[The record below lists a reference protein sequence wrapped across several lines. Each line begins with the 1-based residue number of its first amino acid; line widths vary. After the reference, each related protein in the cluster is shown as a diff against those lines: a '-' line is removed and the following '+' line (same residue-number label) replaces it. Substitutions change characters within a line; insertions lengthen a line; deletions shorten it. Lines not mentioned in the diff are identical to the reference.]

1 MSWKPVA
8 GITALKNQIDD
19 RWKNRDRASDGIKG
33 DADHAAR
40 TSDHNPDSQGYVHAL
55 DVDEDLK
62 GSKNDNVWLA
72 DQIIANARLR
82 RSGSVRLKNVV
93 YENRVASG
101 TYPNHFWTW
110 RNDPSLGHEH
120 HMHISFSTQGQ
131 EDGMEFTIPI
141 LTDGVGNVWDGV
153 VPFYDVLENAVHSE
167 TANKATWRLA
177 CRMKELGF
185 YDGTVQPEGKQAYP
199 KNAIRA
205 MQDYM
210 GWERRTYDQKV
221 HKTIW
226 KEITLSERAI

>member
-1 MSWKPVA
+1 MTWKPVA
-8 GITALKNQIDD
+8 GIAALKKQIDE
-19 RWKNRDRASDGIKG
+19 RWAKRDHASDGIKG
-33 DADHAAR
+33 DSAHASR
-40 TSDHNPDSQGYVHAL
+40 ISDHNEDSQGYVHAL

-62 GSKNDNVWLA
+62 GSKYDNVWLS

-120 HMHISFSTQGQ
+120 HMHISFSTHGQ
-131 EDGMEFTIPI
+131 EDGMDFTVPI
-141 LTDGVGNVWDGV
+141 LTDGVGKVWDGV
-153 VPFYDVLENAVHSE
+153 VPFYDVLENAISSG

-199 KNAIRA
+199 KNAIRS

-210 GWERRTYDQKV
+210 GWDRREYDQKV
-221 HKTIW
+221 HKSIW
-226 KEITLSERAI
+226 KEITVSDTKL